1 MTVISAKNKAYNM
14 LLNAQALHQGHAAK
28 SEAIKQAEAVRYLAP
43 LHLHKYW
50 DEVIVE
56 LSKINI

>member
-14 LLNAQALHQGHAAK
+14 LMNAQALHEGHAVK
-28 SEAIKQAEAVRYLAP
+28 IEAIKQAEAVRALAP
-43 LHLHKYW
+43 YELWKYW
-50 DEVIVE
+50 DEVVME

>member
-1 MTVISAKNKAYNM
+1 MTVISAKNKAYSM
-14 LLNAQALHQGHAAK
+14 LLTAQVLHLDDTAK
-28 SEAIKQAEAVRYLAP
+28 DEAIKQAEAVRYLAP

-56 LSKINI
+56 LSKINC